1 MKLIEDSKNKLY
13 INLALQNNRIARKI
27 VKRELKNT
35 SDLLVAA

>member
-1 MKLIEDSKNKLY
+1 MNIIEENKHKLY